1 MVTHSMSSS
10 GPADRAPGLAL
21 GAEFGA
27 ATRAEW
33 REQVAAALRR
43 TGQLSSAA
51 DAPEAPEE
59 LLATRTYDGYAL
71 QPLYTEAPEQP
82 GTPGL
87 SPHTR
92 GARAQGCVTGGW
104 DVRQHHGRPD
114 PAGANEE
121 ILTDL
126 NGGATS
132 LWLRAG
138 SAGLP
143 VDGLAD
149 ALAEVELGMA
159 GVVLDADHEAP
170 AAAEALLQLAADRG
184 VRPSALTGN
193 LGLDPLGTQARTGRA
208 ADADAAVALA
218 RRCAETQPGMRSFV
232 VDALPYHEAGGSDA
246 DEIGAALA
254 AAVTYL
260 RWLTEAGVPV
270 ETAAGMLEFRFAATA
285 DQFATITKFRTA
297 RRLWDQVTRACGVRG
312 AAQQQHAVTSP
323 AMLTRYDPWVNLLRN
338 TIATVAA
345 GVGGAQ
351 AVTTLPF
358 DAAIGLPDA
367 FARRLARNTQAV
379 LLDESHLAQVID
391 PAGGSWYVESRTTE
405 LARQAWN
412 RFQEFEA
419 AGGWPAAW
427 GSGLL
432 AERLE
437 ATWQARAQALAHRT
451 DAVIGVSE
459 YPDLTEEPV
468 QRTPAPPQPVGGLA
482 RHRYAEGF
490 ERLRDAAEAARES
503 TGQRPTVFLATL
515 GALATYTARASFTRN
530 LLAAGGVAA
539 TEAGATETT
548 AEVLEAYRSSPSPV
562 VCLCSSDAT
571 YDERAAETARELAR
585 AGAAHVLL
593 AGKPAELPEGVDGC
607 IFSGCDALSVLRTV
621 QRELGVAS

>member
-43 TGQLSSAA
+43 TGQLSSSAA
-51 DAPEAPEE
+51 APEAPEE
-59 LLATRTYDGYAL
+59 LLATSTYDGCTL
-71 QPLYTEAPEQP
+71 QPLYTEAPERP

-92 GARAQGCVTGGW
+92 GARAQGSVTEGW

-121 ILTDL
+121 VLTDL
-126 NGGATS
+126 RGGVTS

-149 ALAEVELGMA
+149 ALADVELGMA
-159 GVVLDADHEAP
+159 GIVLDADHEAP
-170 AAAEALLQLAADRG
+170 AAAEALLQLAADRD
-184 VRPSALTGN
+184 VRPSTMTGN
-193 LGLDPLGTQARTGRA
+193 LGLDPLGAQARTGRPG
-208 ADADAAVALA
+208 DREAAVALA
-218 RRCAETQPGMRSFV
+218 RRCAETHPGMRAFV

-246 DEIGAALA
+246 EEVGAALA

-270 ETAAGMLEFRFAATA
+270 DAAAGMLEFRFAATA
-285 DQFATITKFRTA
+285 DQFATIAKFRAA
-297 RRLWDQVTRACGVRG
+297 RRLWDRVARACGLTG
-312 AAQQQHAVTSP
+312 AAQHQHAVTSP
-323 AMLTRYDPWVNLLRN
+323 AMLTRRDPWVNLLRN

-345 GVGGAQ
+345 GLGGAQ

-358 DAAIGLPDA
+358 DAALGLPDA

-379 LLDESHLAQVID
+379 LLDESHLAQVVD
-391 PAGGSWYVESRTTE
+391 PAGGSWYVESRTAE
-405 LARQAWN
+405 LARQAWS
-412 RFQEFEA
+412 RFQEVEA
-419 AGGWPAAW
+419 AGGWPVAW
-427 GSGLL
+427 DSGLL

-437 ATWQARAQALAHRT
+437 ASWQARVEALAHRT
-451 DAVIGVSE
+451 APITGVSE
-459 YPDLTEEPV
+459 FPELEEEPV
-468 QRTPAPPQPVGGLA
+468 QRTPAPPQPAGGLP
-482 RHRYAEGF
+482 RHRYAEDF
-490 ERLRDAAEAARES
+490 EALRDAADAAQQAS
-503 TGQRPTVFLATL
+503 GQRPAVFLATL
-515 GALATYTARASFTRN
+515 GSLATYTARASFTRN
-530 LLAAGGVAA
+530 LLAAGGLAA

-548 AEVLEAYRSSPSPV
+548 EEVVAAYRSSPSPV

-571 YDERAAETARELAR
+571 YVERAAETARELKR

-593 AGKPAELPEGVDGC
+593 AGKPAELPDGVDGC
-607 IFSGCDALSVLRTV
+607 IFSGCDALSALRAV
-621 QRELGVAS
+621 QRELGVA